1 MRTPEIRP
9 GIRRL
14 FRLPGRRDAQRE
26 ADDEIRLHLELRTQQ
41 LIAEGMAP
49 RDARREA
56 EDRFGRVDEARVLFR
71 QSNERR
77 DLSARLRRWLE
88 GVRQDLRYSV
98 RTLRRDLGFTAFAV
112 ATIALGIGA
121 SVTVFSLV
129 NGLLL
134 RPLPFRDAKQLIWIS
149 NVADD
154 GVSEW
159 RTQVAH
165 VIDVRARSRSLADL
179 AGYEAFY
186 SVGGSALA
194 TGNDVQRF
202 T

>member
-77 DLSARLRRWLE
+77 DLSARLRGWLE

-129 NGLLL
+129 ILLL

-154 GVSEW
+154 GVS
-159 RTQVAH
+159 
-165 VIDVRARSRSLADL
+165 
-179 AGYEAFY
+179 
-186 SVGGSALA
+186 
-194 TGNDVQRF
+194 
-202 T
+202 